1 MPRLRIKRSSKR
13 RPRPPSP
20 LSIGAGIPGDYFEC
34 NEQQLVQK
42 LDTLRRGSN
51 PFIIPSLLDISQS
64 MDSASL
70 NTTEDDPDLFFK
82 EWEEEE
88 HLKLNLAK
96 MHLVSS
102 ADNDDDAGQ
111 EVVYSDFNNNISS
124 SNHDDAMERL
134 DGEQL
139 SVHSPDDGSLAEE
152 RNDYQQ
158 LHQKQQKQ
166 PSKSKSKRG
175 LLQRIGLGLSPKNN
189 NNTNKSSKSWEGSEI
204 VLDANSFIIDPSLLE
219 KVQQETNFGKG
230 VSFNAGSGIGA
241 GIGVSSFHLVG
252 SGSKKGALEE
262 RSDASPRTI
271 TKLIFD
277 QESESESSPLSQS
290 KSLSKKKKHVPVI
303 PATSFSSSLDK
314 SNSMDSDQENLHHD
328 RARGTIKP
336 LHAPSQSLPQSRPHP
351 QTAFARRWSFSSS
364 VADEEEEQD
373 EIHPNSLPYFA
384 KSKSFSHRHHQH
396 HRHRPGS
403 AASSA
408 TATTRSSNPDYTS
421 LDANQELFLKLSED
435 DDLRDF
441 KHINNFSF
449 EGDYLLSRILRER
462 MRIQLKRDMLTTP
475 DSKDLYVET
484 HKRLS
489 RSEMEVADD
498 LMQERSVYFM
508 I

>member
-1 MPRLRIKRSSKR
+1 
-13 RPRPPSP
+13 
-20 LSIGAGIPGDYFEC
+20 
-34 NEQQLVQK
+34 
-42 LDTLRRGSN
+42 
-51 PFIIPSLLDISQS
+51 

-88 HLKLNLAK
+88 RLAK
-96 MHLVSS
+96 MHVVS
-102 ADNDDDAGQ
+102 AENDDDASQ
-111 EVVYSDFNNNISS
+111 EVGCSNVNNNASS
-124 SNHDDAMERL
+124 SNHGDEMERL
-134 DGEQL
+134 EGEHL
-139 SVHSPDDGSLAEE
+139 SVHSPDDGSLASDL
-152 RNDYQQ
+152 NNYQDQ
-158 LHQKQQKQ
+158 FHQKQQKQ
-166 PSKSKSKRG
+166 PLKSKSKRG
-175 LLQRIGLGLSPKNN
+175 VLQRIGLGPKAKNN
-189 NNTNKSSKSWEGSEI
+189 TSTNKSTKSLEGSEI

-219 KVQQETNFGKG
+219 KVQRETNFGKG
-230 VSFNAGSGIGA
+230 VSFNAGSGFDAGIGA
-241 GIGVSSFHLVG
+241 GVSSFHLVG
-252 SGSKKGALEE
+252 SGSKKGTLEE

-277 QESESESSPLSQS
+277 QGSSPLSQS
-290 KSLSKKKKHVPVI
+290 KSLSKKKRHVLVI
-303 PATSFSSSLDK
+303 PATNFSASLDT
-314 SNSMDSDQENLHHD
+314 SNSMDSDQENLHQD
-328 RARGTIKP
+328 QARGTTTKP

-364 VADEEEEQD
+364 VADDEEEQD
-373 EIHPNSLPYFA
+373 EIHPNSLPNFA
-384 KSKSFSHRHHQH
+384 KSKSFSHRHHQRQHQH

-441 KHINNFSF
+441 KNINNFSF
-449 EGDYLLSRILRER
+449 EGDYLLSKILRER

-475 DSKDLYVET
+475 DSKDLYLET
-484 HKRLS
+484 HKRVS

>member
-1 MPRLRIKRSSKR
+1 
-13 RPRPPSP
+13 
-20 LSIGAGIPGDYFEC
+20 
-34 NEQQLVQK
+34 
-42 LDTLRRGSN
+42 
-51 PFIIPSLLDISQS
+51 

-88 HLKLNLAK
+88 RLAK
-96 MHLVSS
+96 MHVVS
-102 ADNDDDAGQ
+102 AENDDDASQ
-111 EVVYSDFNNNISS
+111 EVGCSNVNNNASS
-124 SNHDDAMERL
+124 SNHGDEMERL
-134 DGEQL
+134 EGEHL
-139 SVHSPDDGSLAEE
+139 SVHSPDDGSLASDL
-152 RNDYQQ
+152 NNYQDQ
-158 LHQKQQKQ
+158 FHQKQQKQ
-166 PSKSKSKRG
+166 PLKSKSKRG
-175 LLQRIGLGLSPKNN
+175 VLQRIGLGPKAKNN
-189 NNTNKSSKSWEGSEI
+189 TSTNKSTKSLEGSEI

-219 KVQQETNFGKG
+219 KVQRETNFGKG
-230 VSFNAGSGIGA
+230 VSFNAGSGFDAGIGA
-241 GIGVSSFHLVG
+241 GVSSFHLVG
-252 SGSKKGALEE
+252 SGSKKGTLEE

-277 QESESESSPLSQS
+277 QGSESSPLSQS
-290 KSLSKKKKHVPVI
+290 KSLSKKKKHVLVI
-303 PATSFSSSLDK
+303 PATNFSASLDT
-314 SNSMDSDQENLHHD
+314 SNSMDSDQENLHQD
-328 RARGTIKP
+328 QARGTTTKP

-364 VADEEEEQD
+364 VADDEEEQD
-373 EIHPNSLPYFA
+373 EIHPNSLPNFA
-384 KSKSFSHRHHQH
+384 KSKSFSHRHHQRQRQHQH

-441 KHINNFSF
+441 KNINNFSF
-449 EGDYLLSRILRER
+449 EGDYLLSKILRER

-475 DSKDLYVET
+475 DSKDLYLET
-484 HKRLS
+484 HKRVS